1 MELKDTISDLNKMQ
15 LTESY
20 FKKHFNEYY
29 DFIISLPPQKFQ
41 EKLYWYINDI
51 KEYPKCKC
59 CGKLVKFRCFTQGYR
74 TYCSS
79 KCQNSDPDKINRTK
93 QTNLEKYG
101 FEAPAK
107 SPEIQEKSKQTC
119 VQKYGTSYA
128 TQSNQIKEKIKET
141 NRKKYGVDWVGS
153 CDDFRIKTQQ
163 TCIERYG
170 GVGVQSAE
178 LLKKKQQTSL
188 KRHGDPNY
196 SNNQQSVETQIKKY
210 GGVGNQSQIL
220 KQKYQSSVHEKYINE
235 KDFLLGY
242 TKDGDWIC
250 KCPHPECDKCEEKT
264 YIINGNRYGGRIKEG
279 AELCTKLLP
288 IQPTH
293 SSGTTI
299 ELFIRNIL
307 DKYGVEYEANVA
319 IFDGQ
324 HADIYI
330 PSKKIAIETNGIYY
344 HSTLV
349 KSKLYHINKY
359 KNALNKG
366 IQLIT
371 FWSDQIYNHPQIVE
385 SILLTKLGLCNNTIY
400 ARKCIIK
407 EVKSIE
413 CANFLKNNHIQG
425 STPTSI
431 RLGLY
436 YNDELVS
443 LMTFAKQTGCQGSKT
458 QQYWTLN
465 RFCNKLNTRVVGGA
479 SKLLHH
485 FIKKHNPSSIV
496 SYSHNDISNGNLYK
510 KLGFHTDF
518 KINTSYYYIK
528 GNQRWHRSTFT
539 KAGIVRRGWK
549 DKIDSSW
556 TEAQVMKEHKYLCI
570 YDSGTIKWIL
580 QLNGFYN

>member
-1 MELKDTISDLNKMQ
+1 MELKDTISNLNKMQ

-59 CGKLVKFRCFTQGYR
+59 CDNLVKFRCFSQGYR

-79 KCQNSDPDKINRTK
+79 KCQNSDPDKINHTK

-119 VQKYGTSYA
+119 VQKYGTNYA

-141 NRKKYGVDWVGS
+141 NRKKYGVGDKQFTKS
-153 CDDFRIKTQQ
+153 SKQIQQ
-163 TCIERYG
+163 T
-170 GVGVQSAE
+170 
-178 LLKKKQQTSL
+178 LTNKQENFPQL
-188 KRHGDPNY
+188 
-196 SNNQQSVETQIKKY
+196 SN
-210 GGVGNQSQIL
+210 
-220 KQKYQSSVHEKYINE
+220 
-235 KDFLLGY
+235 
-242 TKDGDWIC
+242 
-250 KCPHPECDKCEEKT
+250 
-264 YIINGNRYGGRIKEG
+264 
-279 AELCTKLLP
+279 
-288 IQPTH
+288 PTH

-485 FIKKHNPSSIV
+485 FIKKYNPSSIV

-539 KAGIVRRGWK
+539 KAGIVRRRWK

-580 QLNGFYN
+580 SGF